1 MLEFQKS
8 VKFPA
13 KIRGVQMAGG
23 VFCYE
28 VSGHDTSGKDT
39 SEHPFDGPKH
49 IRPHYAYII
58 FNRKSKIAKNVIFG
72 YFWYHFA
79 YKAYLS
85 LIFKEI
91 NVYWKWTV
99 ERTWGAIVTFLG
111 DAGRWNEHIGVL
123 SINKDHSPATFRPY
137 TIVTNML
144 FFEENLDFLNI
155 ERFLTILF

>member
-23 VFCYE
+23 YFCYE

-91 NVYWKWTV
+91 NVY
-99 ERTWGAIVTFLG
+99 
-111 DAGRWNEHIGVL
+111 
-123 SINKDHSPATFRPY
+123 
-137 TIVTNML
+137 
-144 FFEENLDFLNI
+144 
-155 ERFLTILF
+155 